1 METFQAEVVPYALE
15 FREPYVTAR
24 GSLMRREM
32 VLLRL
37 RDENGLV
44 GLGEAVPLTLRGG
57 ASLEVVEK
65 ELGEWAAAAQSAPP
79 PPAMSP
85 PLPPTMSKPAAC
97 AVRTALLDLE
107 CRRQE
112 IPLRRA
118 LGGDRDD
125 PVQCNATLSAGEPG
139 KVAALAAQWAAEGFQ
154 TFKLKAGTAR
164 DREMVSA
171 VRTELGSSARIRVDA
186 NAAWSPS
193 EAISELSAL
202 SANGIELAEQPTAG
216 LEGLAAVR
224 RAVDIPIAA
233 DESVA
238 GIEDAREA
246 EAIGAC
252 DMATVKL
259 SKVGGPVEAKR
270 LTEHLRVYVSSALDG
285 PVGIAA
291 AGHLAQALS
300 GAGDAGVAHGLATQR
315 LFGDTIASVGP
326 ELGEGR
332 LHLPPGPGLG
342 VEIDD
347 AALERHRL

>member
-1 METFQAEVVPYALE
+1 
-15 FREPYVTAR
+15 
-24 GSLMRREM
+24 MRREM

-65 ELGEWAAAAQSAPP
+65 EIGEWAAAVQLVEPPSAT
-79 PPAMSP
+79 SP

-107 CRRQE
+107 CRRLDV
-112 IPLRRA
+112 PLRHV

-125 PVQCNATLSAGEPG
+125 PVPCNATLSAGEPAYA
-139 KVAALAAQWAAEGFQ
+139 AALAADWAEDGFQ
-154 TFKLKAGTAR
+154 TFKLKVGTAR

-171 VRTELGSSARIRVDA
+171 VRAEVGSSARIRIDA
-186 NAAWSPS
+186 NAAWSPP
-193 EAISELSAL
+193 EAISELTAL
-202 SANGIELAEQPTAG
+202 STHGIELAEQPTAG
-216 LEGLAAVR
+216 LEGLAEVR

-246 EAIGAC
+246 EATQAC
-252 DMATVKL
+252 DLATIKL
-259 SKVGGPVEAKR
+259 SKVGGLLEGKLLTSHLPV
-270 LTEHLRVYVSSALDG
+270 YMSSALDG

-291 AGHLAQALS
+291 AAHLAQALS

-315 LFGDTIASVGP
+315 LFSDTIAAVGP
-326 ELGEGR
+326 ELRGGE